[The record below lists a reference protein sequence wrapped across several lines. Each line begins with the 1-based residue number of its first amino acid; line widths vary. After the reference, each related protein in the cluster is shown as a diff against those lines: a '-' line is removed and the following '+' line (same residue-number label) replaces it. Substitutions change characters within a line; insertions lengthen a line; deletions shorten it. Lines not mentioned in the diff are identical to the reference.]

1 MVLQCVYW
9 LLLEPHTYVR
19 ECVCESVCKTLLSQV
34 LLGRSE
40 EHLAALTLEV
50 LCIWPQLHV
59 CMCVHVCVYECVHS
73 HRKRPICIGAG
84 MGSVCGRY
92 FVHLSKM
99 VILGSRKLLT
109 MRTQSV
115 HSLHQCHNLLGCF
128 KRALAAK

>member
-50 LCIWPQLHV
+50 PCIWPQLHV
-59 CMCVHVCVYECVHS
+59 CMCVYTNVSILIGNGPFVLEQGWDRCV
-73 HRKRPICIGAG
+73 GG
-84 MGSVCGRY
+84 
-92 FVHLSKM
+92 
-99 VILGSRKLLT
+99 ILFIYQKW
-109 MRTQSV
+109 
-115 HSLHQCHNLLGCF
+115 
-128 KRALAAK
+128 